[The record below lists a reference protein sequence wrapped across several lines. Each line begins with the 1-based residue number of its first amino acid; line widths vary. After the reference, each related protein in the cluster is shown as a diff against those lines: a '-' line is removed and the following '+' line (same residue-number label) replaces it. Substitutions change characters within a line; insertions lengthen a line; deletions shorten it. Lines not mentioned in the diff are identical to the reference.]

1 MMKCLYCYQPLN
13 KDEIN
18 FHPSC
23 SKKIFGTTQAPVIDF
38 DLKQLEELAKQIV
51 IESKAVTGVQPK
63 LSLNIK
69 KQINEMPRL
78 TIVGLQ
84 GDYILKPTSAQYK
97 ELPENEDLTMHLAEL
112 ARIKTAKHSL
122 IRLHSGELAYLTKR
136 FDRTRGKKIAVEDFC
151 QLSESL
157 TEQKYRGSIEMIG
170 KIANKFT
177 TNNGIE
183 AQRLFELVMFCY
195 LTGNADM
202 HLKNFSLIEN
212 LLGEYEF
219 SPAYDLLNTAIV
231 IADDNEESALTING
245 KKRKITLKD
254 FDALAASLKIN
265 NKSTQ
270 AIYARLNK
278 ILPKWIAC
286 INESFLSKNLQKVY
300 IEVLQKKHDKIFITT
315 T

>member
-1 MMKCLYCYQPLN
+1 MMNCLYCYKPLS
-13 KDEIN
+13 KDEID
-18 FHPSC
+18 FHTSC
-23 SKKIFGTTQAPVIDF
+23 SKKIFGTKQPPVIDF

-63 LSLNIK
+63 LSLNIN

-84 GDYILKPTSAQYK
+84 GDYILKPPSAQYK

-112 ARIKTAKHSL
+112 AKIKTAKHSL

-136 FDRTRGKKIAVEDFC
+136 FDRIRGKKIAVEDFC

-183 AQRLFELVMFCY
+183 AQRLFELTLFCY

-231 IADDNEESALTING
+231 IPDDKEESALTING
-245 KKRKITLKD
+245 KKSKLNIKD
-254 FDALAASLKIN
+254 FNVLANSLKIN
-265 NKSTQ
+265 EKSQQ
-270 AIYARLNK
+270 AIYVRLNK
-278 ILPKWIAC
+278 VLPKWNAC
-286 INESFLSKNLQKVY
+286 IHDSFLSKSLQKSY
-300 IEVLQKKHDKIFITT
+300 IDMLQKKHAKLFV
-315 T
+315 

>member
-1 MMKCLYCYQPLN
+1 MMNCLYCYQPLN
-13 KDEIN
+13 KDEID
-18 FHPSC
+18 FHTSC
-23 SKKIFGTTQAPVIDF
+23 SKKIFGTTQPPVIDF
-38 DLKQLEELAKQIV
+38 DLKQVEELAKQFV

-69 KQINEMPRL
+69 KQINEAPKL

-84 GDYILKPTSAQYK
+84 GDFILKPPSAQYK

-136 FDRTRGKKIAVEDFC
+136 FDRIKGQKIAVEDFC
-151 QLSESL
+151 QLSEKL
-157 TEQKYRGSIEMIG
+157 TEEKYRGSIEMIG

-177 TNNGIE
+177 INNGIE
-183 AQRLFELVMFCY
+183 AQRLFELILFCY

-231 IADDNEESALTING
+231 IPDDKEESALTING
-245 KKRKITLKD
+245 KKSKINIKD
-254 FDALAASLKIN
+254 FNVLATSLKIN
-265 NKSTQ
+265 EKSKL

-286 INESFLSKNLQKVY
+286 IHDSFLSKNIQISY
-300 IEVLQKKHDKIFITT
+300 IEMLQKKHAKLFV
-315 T
+315 

>member
-1 MMKCLYCYQPLN
+1 MKCLYCYQPLN
-13 KDEIN
+13 KDEID

-23 SKKIFGTTQAPVIDF
+23 SKKIFGTTQPPVIDF
-38 DLKQLEELAKQIV
+38 DLKKLEELAKQII

-69 KQINEMPRL
+69 KQINEVPRL

-84 GDYILKPTSAQYK
+84 GDFILKPPSAQYK
-97 ELPENEDLTMHLAEL
+97 ELPENEDLTMHLAAL
-112 ARIKTAKHSL
+112 AKIKTATHSL

-136 FDRTRGKKIAVEDFC
+136 FDRIKGQKIAVEDFC
-151 QLSESL
+151 QLSERL
-157 TEQKYRGSIEMIG
+157 TEEKYRGSIEMIG

-183 AQRLFELVMFCY
+183 AQRLFELILFCY

-231 IADDNEESALTING
+231 IPDDKEESALTING
-245 KKRKITLKD
+245 KKSKINIKD
-254 FDALAASLKIN
+254 FNVLANSLKIN
-265 NKSTQ
+265 EKSQQ

-286 INESFLSKNLQKVY
+286 INDSFLSKNLQKTY
-300 IEVLQKKHDKIFITT
+300 IEMLQKKHVKLFV
-315 T
+315 

>member
-1 MMKCLYCYQPLN
+1 MMKCLYCYQPLD
-13 KDEIN
+13 KDEID
-18 FHPSC
+18 FHSSC
-23 SKKIFGTTQAPVIDF
+23 CKNIFGTTQPPIIDF
-38 DLKQLEELAKQIV
+38 DLKQLEELAKQII

-63 LSLNIK
+63 LSLNIN
-69 KQINEMPRL
+69 KQINEVSRL

-84 GDYILKPTSAQYK
+84 GDFILKPPSTQYK
-97 ELPENEDLTMHLAEL
+97 ELPENEDLTMHLAAL
-112 ARIKTAKHSL
+112 AKIKTAKHSL

-136 FDRTRGKKIAVEDFC
+136 FDRIRGKKIAVEDFC

-157 TEQKYRGSIEMIG
+157 TEQKYRGSVEMIG

-183 AQRLFELVMFCY
+183 AQRLFELVVFCY

-231 IADDNEESALTING
+231 IPDDKEETALTVNG
-245 KKRKITLKD
+245 KKSNINIKD
-254 FDALAASLKIN
+254 FDVLATSLKIN
-265 NKSTQ
+265 EKSRQ
-270 AIYARLNK
+270 AIYARFK
-278 ILPKWIAC
+278 KVLPKWIAC
-286 INESFLSKNLQKVY
+286 IHEGFLSKTIQKVY
-300 IEVLQKKHDKIFITT
+300 IEMLQKKHNKLFL
-315 T
+315 

>member
-1 MMKCLYCYQPLN
+1 MMNCLYCYQPLN
-13 KDEIN
+13 KNEID
-18 FHPSC
+18 FHSSC
-23 SKKIFGTTQAPVIDF
+23 SKNIFGNTQPPVIDF
-38 DLKQLEELAKQIV
+38 DLKQLEELAKQII

-69 KQINEMPRL
+69 KQINEVPRL

-84 GDYILKPTSAQYK
+84 GDFILKPPSAQYK
-97 ELPENEDLTMHLAEL
+97 ELPENEDLTMHLAVL
-112 ARIKTAKHSL
+112 ARIKTAKHTL

-136 FDRTRGKKIAVEDFC
+136 FDRIKGQKIAVEDFC
-151 QLSESL
+151 QLSERL
-157 TEQKYRGSIEMIG
+157 TEEKYRGSIEMIG

-177 TNNGIE
+177 TNNGFE
-183 AQRLFELVMFCY
+183 AQRLFELVLFCY

-212 LLGEYEF
+212 LMGEYEF

-231 IADDNEESALTING
+231 IPDDREESALTING
-245 KKRKITLKD
+245 KKSKINIKD
-254 FDALAASLKIN
+254 FNVLANSLKIN
-265 NKSTQ
+265 EKSQQ

-286 INESFLSKNLQKVY
+286 IHDSFLSKNLQKNY
-300 IEVLQKKHDKIFITT
+300 IEMLYKKHARLFE
-315 T
+315 